1 MAIWT
6 LNSFL
11 RTVAALTTTGT
22 SGHTHTLRVSGIF
35 VGSYASQQMLAAYS
49 VLLDAPHQVQEAF
62 VVAVSH
68 LTSTSPS
75 MFRSASLK
83 EVATSKVQKEMK

>member
-11 RTVAALTTTGT
+11 GTVAALTTTGT
-22 SGHTHTLRVSGIF
+22 SGHTQMLRVSGIF
-35 VGSYASQQMLAAYS
+35 VGSYASKQMLAAYS

-83 EVATSKVQKEMK
+83 KWPQVKYRKK